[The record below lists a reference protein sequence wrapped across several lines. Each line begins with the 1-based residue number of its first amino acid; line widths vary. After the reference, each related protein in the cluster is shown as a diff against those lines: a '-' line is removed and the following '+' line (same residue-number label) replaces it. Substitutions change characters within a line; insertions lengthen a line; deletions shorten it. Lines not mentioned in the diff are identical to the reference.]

1 MNYLDIIIAIPL
13 LWGIII
19 GFKKGLVIEIAS
31 LIAILAGVY
40 GSIHFS
46 YFISDYLNLSSPY
59 APIIS
64 FAITF
69 LLIVI
74 IIFILAKI
82 LEKSMNLLALGFLNK
97 LTGAFFGL
105 LKIAFIIS
113 IIILL
118 FNKLNVG
125 NLLIKEDTKKESL
138 IYPYVTVIAPFII
151 PKLDFKEL
159 QKKIET
165 SPFKKDSLV
174 NDKIN

>member
-1 MNYLDIIIAIPL
+1 
-13 LWGIII
+13 
-19 GFKKGLVIEIAS
+19 
-31 LIAILAGVY
+31 
-40 GSIHFS
+40 
-46 YFISDYLNLSSPY
+46 
-59 APIIS
+59 
-64 FAITF
+64 
-69 LLIVI
+69 
-74 IIFILAKI
+74 
-82 LEKSMNLLALGFLNK
+82 MNLLARGFLNK

-125 NLLIKEDTKKESL
+125 NLLIKEDTKKKSL

-174 NDKIN
+174 NGKIN